1 MAPFLYVIFLM
12 MNLLMKKSRSHQVFL
27 HYPTIEPLA
36 TFINR
41 DNQPLIGL
49 EHYVCFAE
57 ICIMY
62 VITKLNM
69 YHVCY
74 AKTSETN
81 ICAILR
87 KETEFLPQKL

>member
-41 DNQPLIGL
+41 DNQPLRIRTL
-49 EHYVCFAE
+49 CMFCRNMYYVCYNK
-57 ICIMY
+57 IKY
-62 VITKLNM
+62 VSCMLCK
-69 YHVCY
+69 
-74 AKTSETN
+74 N
-81 ICAILR
+81 I
-87 KETEFLPQKL
+87 